1 MTHFEKIMIRLKN
14 ILSEAPTK
22 KLRIF
27 DFDDTIAKSNSRVK
41 VTHKDGTVT
50 MLTPGEYAVYD
61 KMAGDTM
68 DYSEFDKV
76 IDPKEIKAI
85 VKILRNFYN
94 AGGQRKLTIL
104 TARGVVKPIQKFMNA
119 IGIRNIEIIALGD
132 SDPQKKADW
141 IENMVNKG
149 YNDIFFIDDSEKNVR
164 AVSAL
169 KMKYPSVR
177 WNIRLAKYR

>member
-1 MTHFEKIMIRLKN
+1 VIKLTD
-14 ILSEAPTK
+14 ILSESPTK
-22 KLRIF
+22 KLRVF

-41 VTHKDGTVT
+41 VTHKDGTIS

-61 KMAGDTM
+61 KKDGDVL
-68 DYSEFDKV
+68 DYSEFQKV

-85 VKILRNFYN
+85 VKILRTFYN
-94 AGGQRKLTIL
+94 AGGQRKITIL
-104 TARGVVKPIQKFMNA
+104 TARGVVKPIRKFMST
-119 IGIRNIEIIALGD
+119 IGIKNIEIVALND

-141 IENMVNKG
+141 IEDMVKNKG
-149 YNDIFFIDDSEKNVR
+149 YNDVFFIDDSEKNVR

-177 WNIRLAKYR
+177 WNVRLAKYR